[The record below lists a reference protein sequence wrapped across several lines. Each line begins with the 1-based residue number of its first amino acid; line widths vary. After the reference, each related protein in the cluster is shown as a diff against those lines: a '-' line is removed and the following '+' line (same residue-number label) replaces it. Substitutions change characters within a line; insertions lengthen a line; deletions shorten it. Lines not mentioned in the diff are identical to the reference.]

1 MSFRLAAALA
11 VATAVVLALVGCNR
25 IDAARSEPRRPV
37 PTGPNVL
44 LITIDTLRADHVGAY
59 GASGAETPALDGLA
73 AEGVLFETAI
83 AATPL
88 TLPSHSSILTGMTPP
103 RHAVR
108 QNGIFR
114 LDESHQTLAERFR
127 DAGYDTGAVIGA
139 IVLDARFGLDQGF
152 DFYDWTMSSRRASE
166 TGYPER
172 SAEEVTDVALRWL
185 GARERRFFLW
195 LHYYDPHA
203 AHLPPASFQRRFAGR
218 PYDGEIAYV
227 DQQIERVFHALR
239 SSDEW
244 DRTLVIATSD
254 HGESLGEHGER
265 THAYTLYDGVLKVPL
280 VLRGP
285 GIPAARRVR
294 EVVSAIDLAPTI
306 LARAGLA
313 PLENADGQDLAPL
326 WEAEPGFEERPVYAE
341 TLATQLDHGWAPLFA
356 MRSDRHL
363 YVRAPRAELYDVR
376 EDPRQLA
383 NLLDDP
389 SHDAAEVAKSLDE
402 GIGIELARERQANR
416 IALDAATRE
425 QLRALGYTLAE
436 GPVPANRMDP
446 KDGLRLV
453 EPFVIA
459 DAEYSRGHLE
469 EAEARAR
476 QLLSDL
482 PESPQVHDL
491 LARIYIDQGKV
502 DLAVAHAETAVRLL
516 PAAGRYHDRL
526 GLARLTAGD
535 TAGAVAAYEKA
546 LECDP
551 TIFDAHAGLMW
562 RAALGGSI
570 EDAALEAE
578 RAVELAPAD
587 ARIRIRIAE
596 TWDRLG
602 QYDRALEG
610 YRAALALDGAN
621 AEGHMGMAIELARLG
636 EVTEAELHFSQARE
650 AAERADSMM
659 RLAIAWAGRGE
670 AGRAE
675 AILRGL
681 MARHP
686 DFEAP
691 RRVLAVLLERTGRG
705 EEAGRLGDE
714 R

>member
-1 MSFRLAAALA
+1 MRSFPIALVLLLVAGGLAAS
-11 VATAVVLALVGCNR
+11 GCNR
-25 IDAARSEPRRPV
+25 IDTSRRDQGRLA

-73 AEGVLFETAI
+73 AEGVLFETSI

-88 TLPSHSSILTGMTPP
+88 TLPSHTSILTGLSPP

-114 LDESHQTLAERFR
+114 LDESHETLAERFR
-127 DAGYDTGAVIGA
+127 DAGYDTGAVMGA
-139 IVLDARFGLDQGF
+139 IVLDARYGLDQGF
-152 DFYDWTMSSRRASE
+152 DFYDWTLSSRRASE

-203 AHLPPASFQRRFAGR
+203 AYLPPASFQQRFAGR

-227 DQQIERVFHALR
+227 DEQIERVFRALR
-239 SSDEW
+239 TSGEW

-254 HGESLGEHGER
+254 HGESLGEHGEL
-265 THAYTLYDGVLKVPL
+265 THSYTLYDAVLKVPL
-280 VLRGP
+280 ILRGP

-313 PLENADGQDLAPL
+313 PLEHADGRDLSPL
-326 WEAEPGFEERPVYAE
+326 WEAEHGFEGRPAYAE

-356 MRSDRHL
+356 LRTDRHL
-363 YVRAPRAELYDVR
+363 YVRAPRAELYEVQQ
-376 EDPRQLA
+376 DPRQLR

-389 SHDAAEVAKSLDE
+389 SQIPAELVGGLEQGLDAV
-402 GIGIELARERQANR
+402 LARERQAKR
-416 IALDAATRE
+416 LALDAATRE
-425 QLRALGYTLAE
+425 QLSALGYTLAE
-436 GPVPANRMDP
+436 GPVSLNGMDP

-459 DAEYSRGHLE
+459 DAEYSLGHLDK
-469 EAEARAR
+469 AEKRAR
-476 QLLSDL
+476 ELLSEL
-482 PESPQVHDL
+482 PDSPQLHDL
-491 LARIYIDQGKV
+491 LARIYIDKGSL
-502 DLAVAHAETAVRLL
+502 DLAIAHAETAVRLL

-526 GLARLTAGD
+526 GLARLAVGD
-535 TAGAVAAYEKA
+535 VAGAVAAYQRA

-562 RAALGGSI
+562 RASLGGSI
-570 EDAALEAE
+570 EDAALEAD
-578 RAVELAPAD
+578 RAVELAPED
-587 ARIRIRIAE
+587 ARIRIRIAG

-602 QYDRALEG
+602 QYDRALESF
-610 YRAALALDGAN
+610 RAALALDGAS
-621 AEGHMGMAIELARLG
+621 AEAHMGAAIELARLG
-636 EVTEAELHFSQARE
+636 DASEAEAHFSRAGE
-650 AAERADSMM
+650 VAERADSRM

-670 AGRAE
+670 AARAE

-681 MARHP
+681 MASHP

-705 EEAGRLGDE
+705 EEAGQLGDAQ
-714 R
+714 

>member
-1 MSFRLAAALA
+1 MRSFPITLVLLLVAGGLAAS
-11 VATAVVLALVGCNR
+11 GCNR
-25 IDAARSEPRRPV
+25 IDTSRRDQGRLA

-73 AEGVLFETAI
+73 AEGVLFETSI

-88 TLPSHSSILTGMTPP
+88 TLPSHASILTGMTPP

-114 LDESHQTLAERFR
+114 LDESHETLAERFW
-127 DAGYDTGAVIGA
+127 DAGYDTGAVMGA
-139 IVLDARFGLDQGF
+139 IVLDARYGLNQGF
-152 DFYDWTMSSRRASE
+152 DFYDWTLSSRRASE

-203 AHLPPASFQRRFAGR
+203 AYRPPASFQQRFAGR

-227 DQQIERVFHALR
+227 DEQIERVFRALR
-239 SSDEW
+239 TSGEW

-254 HGESLGEHGER
+254 HGESLGEHGEH
-265 THAYTLYDGVLKVPL
+265 THGYTLYDAVLKVPL
-280 VLRGP
+280 ILRGP

-294 EVVSAIDLAPTI
+294 EVVSAMDLAPTI
-306 LARAGLA
+306 LALAGLA
-313 PLENADGQDLAPL
+313 PLADADGRDLSPL
-326 WEAEPGFEERPVYAE
+326 WEAEHGFEKRPAYAE

-356 MRSDRHL
+356 LRSDRHL
-363 YVRAPRAELYDVR
+363 YVRAPRAELYDVQQ
-376 EDPRQLA
+376 DPRQLR

-389 SHDAAEVAKSLDE
+389 SQIPAELVGGLEQSLDAV
-402 GIGIELARERQANR
+402 LARERQANR
-416 IALDAATRE
+416 LALDAATRE
-425 QLRALGYTLAE
+425 QLSALGYALAE
-436 GPVPANRMDP
+436 GPVPQNGMDP

-459 DAEYSRGHLE
+459 DAEYSLGHLE
-469 EAEARAR
+469 KAEKRAR
-476 QLLSDL
+476 ELLSEL
-482 PESPQVHDL
+482 PDSPQLHDL
-491 LARIYIDQGKV
+491 LARIYIDQRNL

-526 GLARLTAGD
+526 GLARLASGD
-535 TAGAVAAYEKA
+535 VAGAVAAYQKA
-546 LECDP
+546 LERDP

-562 RAALGGSI
+562 RASLGGSI

-610 YRAALALDGAN
+610 YRAALALDGAS
-621 AEGHMGMAIELARLG
+621 AEGHMGAAIELARLG
-636 EVTEAELHFSQARE
+636 DVSEAESHFSQAGE
-650 AAERADSMM
+650 AAERADSRM

-670 AGRAE
+670 AARAE
-675 AILRGL
+675 EILRGL
-681 MARHP
+681 MASHP

-691 RRVLAVLLERTGRG
+691 RGVLAVLLERTGRS
-705 EEAGRLGDE
+705 EEALRLRE
-714 R
+714 EQ

>member
-1 MSFRLAAALA
+1 MSFRLAATLA
-11 VATAVVLALVGCNR
+11 VATAVFFALAGCNR
-25 IDAARSEPRRPV
+25 IDASRGDPGRPV

-44 LITIDTLRADHVGAY
+44 LITIDTLRADHLGAY

-83 AATPL
+83 AATPV
-88 TLPSHSSILTGMTPP
+88 TLPSHASILTGMTPP

-114 LDESHQTLAERFR
+114 LDESHETLAERFR

-139 IVLDARFGLDQGF
+139 IVLDARYGLDQGF
-152 DFYDWTMSSRRASE
+152 ELYDWTMSTRRASE

-172 SAEEVTDVALRWL
+172 AAEEVTDAALRWL
-185 GARERRFFLW
+185 EARERPFFLW

-203 AHLPPASFQRRFAGR
+203 AYRPPASFEQRFAGR
-218 PYDGEIAYV
+218 LYDGEIAYV
-227 DQQIERVFHALR
+227 DQQLERVFRALR
-239 SSDEW
+239 SSSEW
-244 DRTLVIATSD
+244 DRTLVVATSD
-254 HGESLGEHGER
+254 HGESLGEHGEL
-265 THAYTLYDGVLKVPL
+265 THSYTLYDAVLKVPL

-285 GIPAARRVR
+285 GIPAARRVP

-306 LARAGLA
+306 LARVGLP
-313 PLENADGQDLAPL
+313 PLADADGRDLAPL
-326 WEAEPGFEERPVYAE
+326 WEVKPGFEERPAYAE

-356 MRSDRHL
+356 MRSRRHL
-363 YVRAPRAELYDVR
+363 YVRAPRSELYDVR

-389 SHDAAEVAKSLDE
+389 SQDAAEVAKRLDQ
-402 GIGIELARERQANR
+402 GLDTELAREREANR

-436 GPVPANRMDP
+436 GPVTANGMDP

-459 DAEYSRGHLE
+459 DTEYSLGHLE
-469 EAEARAR
+469 NAEALAG
-476 QLLSDL
+476 QLLAEL
-482 PESPQVHDL
+482 PDSPQIHDL
-491 LARIYIDQGKV
+491 LARIYIDKRSL
-502 DLAVAHAETAVRLL
+502 DLAIAHAETAVRLL

-526 GLARLTAGD
+526 GLARLAAGD
-535 TAGAVAAYEKA
+535 LTGAVAAYEKA

-551 TIFDAHAGLMW
+551 GIFDARAGLMW

-578 RAVELAPAD
+578 KALELAPEN

-602 QYDRALEG
+602 QYDRALAG
-610 YRAALALDGAN
+610 YRAALALDEAN

-636 EVTEAELHFSQARE
+636 DVSEADLHFSQAGE
-650 AAERADSMM
+650 ATVRVDSLM

-670 AGRAE
+670 AARAE

-681 MARHP
+681 MTSHP
-686 DFEAP
+686 DFEPP

-705 EEAGRLGDE
+705 EEAARLGDQG
-714 R
+714 

>member
-1 MSFRLAAALA
+1 MSSRLAAVLA
-11 VATAVVLALVGCNR
+11 VATAAILALPGCNR
-25 IDAARSEPRRPV
+25 IETSGREPKRPV
-37 PTGPNVL
+37 PSGPNVL
-44 LITIDTLRADHVGAY
+44 LVTIDTLRADHVGAY
-59 GASGAETPALDGLA
+59 GASGAETPTLDGLA
-73 AEGVLFETAI
+73 AEGVLFESAI
-83 AATPL
+83 AATPV
-88 TLPSHSSILTGMTPP
+88 TLPSHASILTGMTPP

-114 LDESHQTLAERFR
+114 LDEARETLAERFR

-139 IVLDARFGLDQGF
+139 IVLDARYGLDQGF
-152 DFYDWTMSSRRASE
+152 DVYDWSMTSRRASE

-172 SAEEVTDVALRWL
+172 TAEDVTDVALRWL

-203 AHLPPASFQRRFAGR
+203 AYRPPDSFGERFAGR
-218 PYDGEIAYV
+218 LYDGEIAYV
-227 DQQIERVFHALR
+227 DQQLGRVFQALR
-239 SSDEW
+239 RSGEW

-254 HGESLGEHGER
+254 HGESLGEHGEL
-265 THAYTLYDGVLKVPL
+265 THSYTLYDAVLKVPL
-280 VLRGP
+280 ILRGP

-294 EVVSAIDLAPTI
+294 EVVSAIDLAPTV
-306 LARAGLA
+306 LARGGLP
-313 PLENADGQDLAPL
+313 PLADADGRDLSPL
-326 WEAEPGFEERPVYAE
+326 WEMEPGFEERPAYAE

-356 MRSDRHL
+356 LRTGRHL
-363 YVRAPRAELYDVR
+363 YVRAPRPELYDVR

-389 SHDAAEVAKSLDE
+389 SQEAAEVAARLDR
-402 GIGIELARERQANR
+402 GLDTELAREREASR
-416 IALDAATRE
+416 IALDASTRE
-425 QLRALGYTLAE
+425 QLRALGYTLTE

-453 EPFVIA
+453 EPFVVA
-459 DAEYSRGHLE
+459 DTEYSLGRLE
-469 EAEARAR
+469 EAERRAK
-476 QLLSDL
+476 QLLSEL

-491 LARIYIDQGKV
+491 LARIYIDQGKPA
-502 DLAVAHAETAVRLL
+502 LAVAHAEAAARLL

-526 GLARLTAGD
+526 GLARLAAGD
-535 TAGAVAAYEKA
+535 PAGAVAAYEKA

-570 EDAALEAE
+570 EDAAREAG
-578 RAVELAPAD
+578 RAVELAPED
-587 ARIRIRIAE
+587 ARIRVRIAE

-602 QYDRALEG
+602 HYDRALEN
-610 YRAALALDGAN
+610 YRAALALDAAS
-621 AEGHMGMAIELARLG
+621 AEAHMGMAIELARLG
-636 EVTEAELHFSQARE
+636 EVSEAERHFSLAGKVTQ
-650 AAERADSMM
+650 RADSLM

-670 AGRAE
+670 AARAE

-681 MARHP
+681 MDSHP

-705 EEAGRLGDE
+705 EEARRLGDAP
-714 R
+714 